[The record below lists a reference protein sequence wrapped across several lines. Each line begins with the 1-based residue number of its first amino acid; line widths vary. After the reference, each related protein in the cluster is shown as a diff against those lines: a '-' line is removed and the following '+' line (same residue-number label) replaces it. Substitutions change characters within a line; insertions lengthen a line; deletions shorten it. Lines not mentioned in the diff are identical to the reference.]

1 VSGFDGSVTGKG
13 HEKWS
18 HVDGY
23 QHTIRGAEIGDT
35 RFGRVEHEPLAVLKR
50 LDRVLLWQQPERTP
64 DLRRTAAAE
73 THLDRY
79 HSTTSTI

>member
-1 VSGFDGSVTGKG
+1 MFIKVSGFDGSVTGKG

-35 RFGRVEHEPLAVLKR
+35 RFGRVEHEPLAVL
-50 LDRVLLWQQPERTP
+50 
-64 DLRRTAAAE
+64 
-73 THLDRY
+73 
-79 HSTTSTI
+79 